1 MKQYTITLTDEQLAL
16 ILKTVGREKTRLNAG
31 GFFHSAHYV
40 SDLLAH
46 LTNNAKE
53 ITYEVAK

>member
-16 ILKTVGREKTRLNAG
+16 VMKTVGREKSRLNAG

-46 LTNNAKE
+46 FTNNSKE
-53 ITYEVAK
+53 VTNEVSQ